1 MYLMASFSYRE
12 DTGLRYFVS
21 HVRNPFFLRVCEYGE
36 FLLYSSIFL
45 GVAAVGMAYTSCFI
59 QNISW
64 TSHIAAVMFLIVFSV
79 YNLNRKTDEAEDALN
94 HERRFRIT
102 KKFERYFFI
111 AAIGAYLTALGI
123 STFYGIF
130 AFCVVAIPLISGIF
144 YSVPL
149 LPKWSGYRRLKE
161 IPVMKNFVVSIS
173 WALAFS
179 LVPVYLGAS
188 VPGTASVVVFLFI
201 FCWTFVASVL
211 PDIRDRTGDC
221 ASGVATIPVLVGVE
235 RSRKILTIIN
245 FSACAV
251 ILLQGSTAIPILACT
266 IILVSL
272 VYSQVCIISIDR
284 TTKNDLLCDVISDG
298 QFLTIGGLCF
308 LVTSLCYV
316 L

>member
-1 MYLMASFSYRE
+1 MALYSYHD
-12 DTGLRYFVS
+12 DTDIRYFVS
-21 HVRNPFFLRVCEYGE
+21 PVWNPFFLRVREYGE
-36 FLLYSSIFL
+36 FLLYSSLFL
-45 GVAAVGMAYTSCFI
+45 GAAAVGMAYTSCFI
-59 QNISW
+59 QDISW

-102 KKFERYFFI
+102 KKFERHLFI
-111 AAIGAYLTALGI
+111 AAIGAYLIALGI
-123 STFYGIF
+123 AAFYGIF

-211 PDIRDRTGDC
+211 PDIRDRTGDY
-221 ASGVATIPVLVGVE
+221 ASGVATIPVLVGVG
-235 RSRKILTIIN
+235 RSRNILMIIN
-245 FSACAV
+245 ISAGAV
-251 ILLQGSTAIPILACT
+251 ILLAGSTAISILACA
-266 IILVSL
+266 IIVMSL
-272 VYSQVCIISIDR
+272 VYSQCCIMSIDR
-284 TTKNDLLCDVISDG
+284 TSKNDLLCDVISDG
-298 QFLTIGGLCF
+298 QFLTIGGLCLLF
-308 LVTSLCYV
+308 TSLSSV